1 MKGSGPDML
10 EHVPPVAVAAT
21 RKWRTVITPDADPWA
36 SKFHEIWAFRD
47 LLSIWIRRDII
58 AVYKQTILG
67 PAWFFLQPVLTS
79 LTYFVIFG
87 RIAKLSTAGMP
98 PLLFYLGGIICWSY
112 FSDCLMKSSSFLK
125 DNSHIFSKVYFPR
138 LIVPIS
144 IVVTGMIKF
153 GIQFLLFLVVLMYF
167 WLVKHQVSPN
177 AWALFFPVGLLI
189 TSAIGMGT
197 GMLITGLTNRYK
209 DLIHLMG
216 FIIQLMM
223 FLSPVFY
230 PLDGIQEPLF
240 RTLVMAN
247 PMTGIIE
254 TFRYG
259 FTGKGAATPGLLLYA
274 AGVAALLMAAGSA
287 MFFKTEKNFIDT
299 I

>member
-1 MKGSGPDML
+1 
-10 EHVPPVAVAAT
+10 
-21 RKWRTVITPDADPWA
+21 VITPEADPWP
-36 SKFHEIWAFRD
+36 SKFREIWAFRD
-47 LLSIWIRRDII
+47 LLSIWIRRDIV
-58 AVYKQTILG
+58 AVYKQTVLG
-67 PAWFFLQPVLTS
+67 PIWFFLQPVLTS

-87 RIAKLSTAGMP
+87 RIAKLSTSGMP

-112 FSDCLMKSSSFLK
+112 FSDCLMRSSSFLR

-153 GIQFLLFLVVLMYF
+153 GIQFLLFLMVVTYF
-167 WLVKHQVSPN
+167 WLVKDRVSPN
-177 AWALFFPVGLLI
+177 GWALFFPVGLLI
-189 TSAIGMGT
+189 TSAIAMGA

-216 FIIQLMM
+216 FVIQLMM

-230 PLDGIQEPLF
+230 PLEGIGEPLF
-240 RTLVMAN
+240 RNLVMAN

-259 FTGKGAATPGLLLYA
+259 FTGKGAPTPGLLLYD
-274 AGVAALLMAAGSA
+274 AGVAVLLLLAGSA
-287 MFFKTEKNFIDT
+287 VFFRTEKNFIDT